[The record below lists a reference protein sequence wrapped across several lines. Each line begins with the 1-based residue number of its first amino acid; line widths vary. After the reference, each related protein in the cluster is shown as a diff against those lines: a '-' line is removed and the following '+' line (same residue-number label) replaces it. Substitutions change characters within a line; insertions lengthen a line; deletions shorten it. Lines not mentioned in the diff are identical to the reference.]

1 MTVFLGRSCL
11 LKGQGHLLKWSG
23 QLKTCHFCS
32 GCSTPRQRWPWRKPT
47 NIARGWR
54 TPPCS
59 RSTPRSS
66 STSFRWRGLWSR
78 MDEGTGGWEG
88 ATAGGRETGSG
99 RNLFGLWATLSGGK
113 LNPTGGWMRTVCT
126 PPLVPIAGLGFWDIA
141 CDETYYPVCQRMR
154 QLDKIEFFMDP
165 VHITS
170 DKTGLRFRW
179 NTVFIL
185 LPGLETPPSCHGN
198 WLSLGATHTK
208 L

>member
-1 MTVFLGRSCL
+1 MSTQGTRSPIEMIWTAKNVPFLFRMFLVQRLGKDDLGGSRPILPGGGERHPARDPHPGAARL
-11 LKGQGHLLKWSG
+11 LSDGEV
-23 QLKTCHFCS
+23 CD
-32 GCSTPRQRWPWRKPT
+32 
-47 NIARGWR
+47 RGWTKELVAGR
-54 TPPCS
+54 E
-59 RSTPRSS
+59 RPR
-66 STSFRWRGLWSR
+66 
-78 MDEGTGGWEG
+78 E
-88 ATAGGRETGSG
+88 GGRLGLDEISSACG
-99 RNLFGLWATLSGGK
+99 RLCLVANWTQRVLSE
-113 LNPTGGWMRTVCT
+113 NCMFTTVD
-126 PPLVPIAGLGFWDIA
+126 AGLGFWDIA

-170 DKTGLRFRW
+170 VKTGLRFRW

>member
-1 MTVFLGRSCL
+1 MSTQGTRSPIEMIWTAKNVPFLFRMFLVQRLGKDDLGGSRPILPGLENATLLEIHTQEQLDFFQMERFVIEDGRRNWWL
-11 LKGQGHLLKWSG
+11 
-23 QLKTCHFCS
+23 
-32 GCSTPRQRWPWRKPT
+32 
-47 NIARGWR
+47 
-54 TPPCS
+54 
-59 RSTPRSS
+59 
-66 STSFRWRGLWSR
+66 
-78 MDEGTGGWEG
+78 GGSDR
-88 ATAGGRETGSG
+88 GREGD
-99 RNLFGLWATLSGGK
+99 WVWMATLSGGK